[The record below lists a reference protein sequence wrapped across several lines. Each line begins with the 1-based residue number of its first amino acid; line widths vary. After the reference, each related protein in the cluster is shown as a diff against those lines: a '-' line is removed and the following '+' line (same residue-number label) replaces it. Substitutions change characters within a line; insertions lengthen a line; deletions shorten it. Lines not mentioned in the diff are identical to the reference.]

1 MSGSIVLEISGLT
14 SDSSAYTEVIARGS
28 DRLRA
33 GEIVVMP
40 IEGGY
45 LFTCDAFNQAAVA
58 RIHTLRGDAPGTAAQ
73 VLISSA
79 KVLAGL
85 TQSISAETKTLTEK
99 VWPGALTLITT
110 PNSGLNWD
118 LGDGGALG
126 ECAMRVPGHEITR
139 AIIEQVGPL
148 AAASAS
154 ASGSAPALSLGAI
167 FTLAGE
173 VGLFLDEGEIS
184 QAAPSTVVRVA
195 GEQLIASRIGA
206 ISLSQLREVI
216 PAIQGANL

>member
-1 MSGSIVLEISGLT
+1 M
-14 SDSSAYTEVIARGS
+14 
-28 DRLRA
+28 
-33 GEIVVMP
+33 
-40 IEGGY
+40 
-45 LFTCDAFNQAAVA
+45 
-58 RIHTLRGDAPGTAAQ
+58 
-73 VLISSA
+73 
-79 KVLAGL
+79 
-85 TQSISAETKTLTEK
+85 TEK
-99 VWPGALTLITT
+99 FWPGALTLITT